1 MGKELGVNADLLHSQ
16 QGIFQ
21 HLGGGNGG
29 SEGAHR
35 SGATAHSVPTGIPSR
50 TMRDLHNGQ
59 NPVSRREWAEV
70 SRPSDRL
77 SDLRHPRSRRR
88 GPG

>member
-1 MGKELGVNADLLHSQ
+1 MEVLPILSKIFTNVLESGK
-16 QGIFQ
+16 QGILNN
-21 HLGGGNGG
+21 LGGGNGG

-59 NPVSRREWAEV
+59 NPLQQGILGGSEQTE
-70 SRPSDRL
+70 
-77 SDLRHPRSRRR
+77 
-88 GPG
+88 